1 MICICIVFSLQ
12 HTRSRIILINSLFSI
27 VFTVNILI
35 NLQIQYLTCWSKSLF
50 SVICGLTLL
59 LSDEV
64 LYDDV
69 GHAVS
74 VGIAVL
80 IQAMNRAED
89 QLEEGDGAVLTA

>member
-1 MICICIVFSLQ
+1 M
-12 HTRSRIILINSLFSI
+12 
-27 VFTVNILI
+27 
-35 NLQIQYLTCWSKSLF
+35 F